1 MRFRVESPL
10 RRQPSDSTDANA
22 ASARSSSGRR
32 HHIASTFGALG
43 YILPPAFAIA
53 VAVAIWEAW
62 VRAAGV
68 PVYIVPAPSVVI
80 ARLWG
85 DFGFFA
91 LHGGIT
97 LAEALAG
104 FALGAAVAFTGATLM
119 AHSRFLE
126 RTLLPIA
133 ILVKVT
139 PIVAVA
145 PLFVIWFGFDSPLPT
160 VLIAGL
166 ITFFPVLVNAMV
178 GLRAVN
184 PGALDFFRSLH
195 ASRTETYLKL
205 RLPSSLPYLFAAF
218 RISIPLSVI
227 GAVVAEWFSGNRG
240 LGWVIITAH
249 YNLDMPTLFSA
260 ILVLAFLGIALMI
273 LTAYIERKMLFWHD
287 STMAF

>member
-1 MRFRVESPL
+1 MRFLVESPL
-10 RRQPSDSTDANA
+10 RRRQSDSTGANPD
-22 ASARSSSGRR
+22 SSSSSSERR
-32 HHIASTFGALG
+32 HRIASPFSALG

-145 PLFVIWFGFDSPLPT
+145 PLFVIWFGFGSLPK
-160 VLIAGL
+160 VLIASL

-195 ASRTETYLKL
+195 ASRAETYFKL

-227 GAVVAEWFSGNRG
+227 GAVVGEWFSGDRG
-240 LGWVIITAH
+240 LGSVIIVAH
-249 YNLDMPTLFSA
+249 SNLDMPTLFSA
-260 ILVLAFLGIALMI
+260 ILVLAFIGITLTI
-273 LTAYIERKMLFWHD
+273 ITAYIERKMLFWHD